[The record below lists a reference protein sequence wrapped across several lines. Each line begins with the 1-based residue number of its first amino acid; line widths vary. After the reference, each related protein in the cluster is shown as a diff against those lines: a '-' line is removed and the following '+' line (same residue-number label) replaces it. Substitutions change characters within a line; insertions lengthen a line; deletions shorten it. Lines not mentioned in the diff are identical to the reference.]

1 MIEPR
6 CKYISPDGLPCTES
20 AEYDGRCYWHNSDQ
34 VKDRTDLKDK
44 LETRA
49 KTNLPMQGVS
59 LRRTDLSD
67 INLVNHGCKQGYDLS
82 YSDFYRANMQK
93 AHLFNANLQHA
104 SLMKADLRGAN
115 LHCANLEDANLL
127 GTRLEDARLD
137 NIQWGHYVLQEKMA
151 HASKDLAD
159 RQDYLEQAEEVYRN
173 LRRVL
178 EHEGLFEQAGY
189 FFRREMVMRR
199 LQMPYYSM
207 SRFVSRTV
215 DLFCGYGERPLRIIF
230 FSVFLILAFAVA
242 YFLNGVNDGG
252 NLVKFSSDLPVLQ
265 NIENFLNA
273 LYFSVVTFTT
283 LGFGDITPNGWSR
296 LFAGG
301 EAFIGSFTL
310 ALFVVVFVKK
320 MTR

>member
-6 CKYISPDGLPCTES
+6 CEYISPDGFPCPES
-20 AEYDGRCYWHNSDQ
+20 ADHDGRCYWHDSDEI
-34 VKDRTDLKDK
+34 KDCVDLKDK

-49 KTNLPMQGVS
+49 KSNLPMQGFS
-59 LRRTDLSD
+59 LRRTNLVD
-67 INLVNHGCKQGYDLS
+67 INLVNHGSKQGYDLRC
-82 YSDFYRANMQK
+82 SDFYRANMQK

-137 NIQWGHYVLQEKMA
+137 NIQWGHYVMQEKKA
-151 HASKDLAD
+151 HASVDSAV

-178 EHEGLFEQAGY
+178 ENEGLFEQAGY

-199 LQMPYYSM
+199 MQMPYYSM
-207 SRFVSRTV
+207 PRFISRMV
-215 DLFCGYGERPLRIIF
+215 DLFCGYGERPLRIML
-230 FSVFLILAFAVA
+230 FSVFLILGFAVV
-242 YFLNGVNDGG
+242 YFFNGVNDGG
-252 NLVKFSSDLPVLQ
+252 NLVKFNSELSLFQ

-296 LFAGG
+296 LFAGVQ
-301 EAFIGSFTL
+301 AFIGSFTL

>member
-6 CKYISPDGLPCTES
+6 CDYISPDGLPCTES
-20 AEYDGRCYWHNSDQ
+20 ADHNGRCYWHDSEQIKSNNN
-34 VKDRTDLKDK
+34 LKEE

-49 KTNLPMQGVS
+49 KTNLPMQGFS
-59 LRRTDLSD
+59 LRRSQLVD
-67 INLVNHGCKQGYDLS
+67 INLVHHGSKQGYDLR

-93 AHLFNANLQHA
+93 AHLFNANLQQA

-137 NIQWGHYVLQEKMA
+137 NVHWGHYVMQEKMA
-151 HASKDLAD
+151 RKSSDPAA

-178 EHEGLFEQAGY
+178 ENEGLFEQAGY

-199 LQMPYYSM
+199 YQMPYYSVRRFI
-207 SRFVSRTV
+207 SRMV
-215 DLFCGYGERPLRIIF
+215 DLFCGYGERPLRIMF
-230 FSVFLILAFAVA
+230 FSVFLILGFAVA

-252 NLVKFSSDLPVLQ
+252 ELVKFSSDLSFYE
-265 NIENFLNA
+265 NAENFFNA

-283 LGFGDITPNGWSR
+283 LGFGDITPSGWSR
-296 LFAGG
+296 LFAGA